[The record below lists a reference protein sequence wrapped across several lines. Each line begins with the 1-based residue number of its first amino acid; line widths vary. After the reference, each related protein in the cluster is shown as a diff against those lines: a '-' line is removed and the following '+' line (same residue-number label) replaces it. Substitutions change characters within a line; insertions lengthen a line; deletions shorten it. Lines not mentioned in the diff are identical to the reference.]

1 MSWELLPIE
10 LRVLILEFR
19 NDARAK
25 YANIIQTAWK
35 NHQAKMDASI
45 DILLSIDVD
54 ANGILITLFEH
65 TANVLEFCCKRFT
78 GRNYNQFWMAVLE
91 MLNTGLEK
99 DTEFKED
106 TSRLGKIYNR
116 VEKAHAIL
124 VERFINN

>member
-1 MSWELLPIE
+1 MSWDSLPID

-25 YANIIQTAWK
+25 YANIIQNAWK
-35 NHQAKMDASI
+35 NHEAKMDASI

-54 ANGILITLFEH
+54 DNGILITLFEH

-78 GRNYNQFWMAVLE
+78 GRNYEQFWMAVLE
-91 MLNTGLEK
+91 MLNMGLEK

-106 TSRLGKIYNR
+106 TGRLGNIYNR

-124 VERFINN
+124 VERFVNK